1 MIPLAGLSCE
11 RVFTTVNT
19 MKKVLLVMALFLA
32 GILLLMAAAYWYDQ
46 KYGSDGPFPSQ
57 HGH

>member
-1 MIPLAGLSCE
+1 M
-11 RVFTTVNT
+11 R
-19 MKKVLLVMALFLA
+19 KVLLAIVLILA
-32 GILLLMAAAYWYDQ
+32 IILLLMAAAYWYDQ